1 LEPCLTVSFAPPDT
15 LVSDF
20 RHAMRRLA
28 ATVTL
33 VTTSD
38 ADGQRY
44 GMLATSV
51 TSVTMEPP
59 MLLVCVSRS
68 AHVHPALM
76 ARKRMCINVL
86 LDEQGS
92 LVRAF
97 SSSLP
102 HEERFANADW
112 ATHSGLALPF
122 LPQAQALFFCE
133 VDQVIEAGTHSV
145 VLARVL
151 ESRSMDV
158 VRPMVYV
165 DGRMTHLPVSAEA

>member
-1 LEPCLTVSFAPPDT
+1 
-15 LVSDF
+15 
-20 RHAMRRLA
+20 MRRLA

-38 ADGQRY
+38 EQGERY

-68 AHVHPALM
+68 AHVHPTLM
-76 ARKRMCINVL
+76 ARKSMCINVL
-86 LDEQGS
+86 LDEQAS

-102 HEERFANADW
+102 HEERFANAAWDNH
-112 ATHSGLALPF
+112 AAFALPY
-122 LPQAQALFFCE
+122 LRDAQALFFCE

-165 DGRMTHLPVSAEA
+165 DGRISHLPGSGPA

>member
-1 LEPCLTVSFAPPDT
+1 MTVSLAPPDN

-33 VTTSD
+33 VTTND

-68 AHVHPALM
+68 AHIHPALM

-86 LDEQGS
+86 LDEQAE

-102 HEERFANADW
+102 HDERFANVDCENH
-112 ATHSGLALPF
+112 TTFGLPYLRD
-122 LPQAQALFFCE
+122 AQALFFCE
-133 VDQVIEAGTHSV
+133 IDQLVEAGTHSV

-151 ESRSMDV
+151 ESRAIEA

-165 DGRMTHLPVSAEA
+165 DGRMSHLPSSATA

>member
-1 LEPCLTVSFAPPDT
+1 MTVSLAPPDT

-38 ADGQRY
+38 EQGERY

-68 AHVHPALM
+68 AHVHPTLM
-76 ARKRMCINVL
+76 ARRSMCINVL
-86 LDEQGS
+86 LDEQAN

-102 HEERFANADW
+102 HDERFANAAWDNH
-112 ATHSGLALPF
+112 AAFALPY
-122 LPQAQALFFCE
+122 LRDAQAQFFCE

-165 DGRMTHLPVSAEA
+165 DGRMSHLPGSGPA

>member
-1 LEPCLTVSFAPPDT
+1 MTVSLAPPDT

-68 AHVHPALM
+68 AHIHPALM

-86 LDEQGS
+86 LDEQAE

-102 HEERFANADW
+102 HDERFANVDCENH
-112 ATHSGLALPF
+112 TTFGLPYLRN
-122 LPQAQALFFCE
+122 AQAVFFCE
-133 VDQVIEAGTHSV
+133 IDQVVEAGTHSV

-151 ESRSMDV
+151 ESRAIDA

-165 DGRMTHLPVSAEA
+165 DGRMSHLPSSATA

>member
-1 LEPCLTVSFAPPDT
+1 MTVSLAPPDT

-20 RHAMRRLA
+20 RYAMRRLA

-59 MLLVCVSRS
+59 MLLVCVSRT
-68 AHVHPALM
+68 AHVHAALM

-86 LDEQGS
+86 LDEQAE

-102 HEERFANADW
+102 HDERFANVDCENH
-112 ATHSGLALPF
+112 TTFDLPY
-122 LPQAQALFFCE
+122 LRDAQALFFCE
-133 VDQVIEAGTHSV
+133 IDQVFEAGTHSV

-151 ESRSMDV
+151 ESRAIDA

-165 DGRMTHLPVSAEA
+165 DGRMSHLPSSATA

>member
-1 LEPCLTVSFAPPDT
+1 
-15 LVSDF
+15 
-20 RHAMRRLA
+20 MRRLA

-33 VTTSD
+33 VTTND

-68 AHVHPALM
+68 AHIHPALM

-86 LDEQGS
+86 LDEQAE

-102 HEERFANADW
+102 HDERFANVDCENH
-112 ATHSGLALPF
+112 TTFGLPYLRD
-122 LPQAQALFFCE
+122 AQALFFCE
-133 VDQVIEAGTHSV
+133 IDQLVEAGTHSV

-151 ESRSMDV
+151 ESRAMDA

-165 DGRMTHLPVSAEA
+165 DGRMSHLPGSATA

>member
-1 LEPCLTVSFAPPDT
+1 LTVSLAPPDT

-86 LDEQGS
+86 LDEQAE

-102 HEERFANADW
+102 HDERFANVDCENH
-112 ATHSGLALPF
+112 TTFGLPYLRD
-122 LPQAQALFFCE
+122 AQALFFCE
-133 VDQVIEAGTHSV
+133 IDQLVEAGTHSV

-151 ESRSMDV
+151 ESRAIDA

-165 DGRMTHLPVSAEA
+165 DGRMSHLPGSAAA

>member
-1 LEPCLTVSFAPPDT
+1 MTVSFAPPDT

-38 ADGQRY
+38 AQGQRY

-68 AHVHPALM
+68 SHVHAPLM

-86 LDEQGS
+86 LDEQAE

-102 HEERFANADW
+102 HDERFANAEW
-112 ATHSGLALPF
+112 ESHASFALPY
-122 LPQAQALFFCE
+122 LRDAQALFFCE
-133 VDQVIEAGTHSV
+133 VDQVVEAGTHSV

-151 ESRSMDV
+151 ESRANDT

-165 DGRMTHLPVSAEA
+165 DGRMSHLQGSAAGSL

>member
-1 LEPCLTVSFAPPDT
+1 MTVSLAPPDT

-86 LDEQGS
+86 LDEQAE

-102 HEERFANADW
+102 HDERFANVDCENH
-112 ATHSGLALPF
+112 TTFGLPYLRN
-122 LPQAQALFFCE
+122 AQAVFFCE
-133 VDQVIEAGTHSV
+133 IDQVVEAGTHSV

-151 ESRSMDV
+151 ESRAIDA

-165 DGRMTHLPVSAEA
+165 DGRMSHLPSSATA

>member
-1 LEPCLTVSFAPPDT
+1 MTVSLASPDT

-38 ADGQRY
+38 AQGQRY

-51 TSVTMEPP
+51 TSVAMEPP

-68 AHVHPALM
+68 AHLHPALM

-86 LDEQGS
+86 RDEQAE

-102 HEERFANADW
+102 YEERFAVADW
-112 ATHSGLALPF
+112 DHHADFQLPY
-122 LPQAQALFFCE
+122 LPHAQALFFC
-133 VDQVIEAGTHSV
+133 DIAQVIEAGTHSV
-145 VLARVL
+145 VIARVL
-151 ESRSMDV
+151 ESRAIDA

-165 DGRMTHLPVSAEA
+165 DGGMSQLAAGAA

>member
-1 LEPCLTVSFAPPDT
+1 MTVSLALPDT

-38 ADGQRY
+38 AQGQRY

-68 AHVHPALM
+68 AHLHPALM

-86 LDEQGS
+86 HDEQAE
-92 LVRAF
+92 LMRAF

-102 HEERFANADW
+102 YEERFAVADW
-112 ATHSGLALPF
+112 DSHTAFTLPY
-122 LPQAQALFFCE
+122 LRDAQAVFFCE
-133 VDQVIEAGTHSV
+133 IDQVVEAGTHSV
-145 VLARVL
+145 VLARAL
-151 ESRSMDV
+151 ESRSMDT

-165 DGRMTHLPVSAEA
+165 DGRMTHLPRDAAA

>member
-1 LEPCLTVSFAPPDT
+1 
-15 LVSDF
+15 
-20 RHAMRRLA
+20 MRRLA

-38 ADGQRY
+38 AQGQRY

-59 MLLVCVSRS
+59 MLLVCVSRT

-86 LDEQGS
+86 LAEQAE

-102 HEERFANADW
+102 HDERFANVDCENH
-112 ATHSGLALPF
+112 TTFGLPYLRN
-122 LPQAQALFFCE
+122 AQALFFCE
-133 VDQVIEAGTHSV
+133 IDQLVEAGTHSV

-151 ESRSMDV
+151 ESRAMDA

-165 DGRMTHLPVSAEA
+165 DGRMSHLPGSATA

>member
-1 LEPCLTVSFAPPDT
+1 
-15 LVSDF
+15 
-20 RHAMRRLA
+20 MRRLA

-68 AHVHPALM
+68 AHIHPALM

-86 LDEQGS
+86 LDEQAE

-102 HEERFANADW
+102 HDERFANVDCENH
-112 ATHSGLALPF
+112 TTFGLPYLRN
-122 LPQAQALFFCE
+122 AQALFFCE
-133 VDQVIEAGTHSV
+133 IDQLVEAGTHSV

-151 ESRSMDV
+151 ESRAIDA

-165 DGRMTHLPVSAEA
+165 DGRMSHLPGSATA

>member
-1 LEPCLTVSFAPPDT
+1 MTVSLAPPDT

-33 VTTSD
+33 VTTND

-68 AHVHPALM
+68 AHIHPALM

-86 LDEQGS
+86 LDEQAE

-102 HEERFANADW
+102 HDERFANVDCENH
-112 ATHSGLALPF
+112 TTFGLPYLRD
-122 LPQAQALFFCE
+122 AQALFFCE
-133 VDQVIEAGTHSV
+133 IDQLVEAGTHSV

-151 ESRSMDV
+151 ESRAIDA

-165 DGRMTHLPVSAEA
+165 DGRMSHLPGSAAA

>member
-1 LEPCLTVSFAPPDT
+1 LTVSLAPPDT

-38 ADGQRY
+38 AQGQRY
-44 GMLATSV
+44 GMVATSV
-51 TSVTMEPP
+51 TSVSMEPP
-59 MLLVCVSRS
+59 MLLVCVSRT
-68 AHVHPALM
+68 AHLHAPLM

-86 LDEQGS
+86 LDDQAP

-102 HEERFANADW
+102 HEERFASTEWENHAVF
-112 ATHSGLALPF
+112 ALPY
-122 LPQAQALFFCE
+122 LPHAQALCFCK
-133 VDQVIEAGTHSV
+133 VDQVVEAGTHSV

-151 ESRSMDV
+151 ESRSVDA

>member
-1 LEPCLTVSFAPPDT
+1 
-15 LVSDF
+15 
-20 RHAMRRLA
+20 MRRLA

-86 LDEQGS
+86 LDEQAE

-102 HEERFANADW
+102 HDERFANVDCENH
-112 ATHSGLALPF
+112 TTFGLPYLRN
-122 LPQAQALFFCE
+122 AQAVFFCE
-133 VDQVIEAGTHSV
+133 IDQVVEAGTHSV

-151 ESRSMDV
+151 ESRAMDA

-165 DGRMTHLPVSAEA
+165 DGRMSHLPSSATA

>member
-1 LEPCLTVSFAPPDT
+1 LTVSLASPDT

-38 ADGQRY
+38 AQGQRY

-51 TSVTMEPP
+51 TSVTMDPP

-68 AHVHPALM
+68 AHLHPALM

-86 LDEQGS
+86 LDAQAD

-97 SSSLP
+97 SSALP
-102 HEERFANADW
+102 YEERFAVAEWDHHP
-112 ATHSGLALPF
+112 AFALPY
-122 LPQAQALFFCE
+122 LAHAQALFFCDI
-133 VDQVIEAGTHSV
+133 DQVIEAGTHSV
-145 VLARVL
+145 VIARVL
-151 ESRSMDV
+151 ESRSVDA

-165 DGRMTHLPVSAEA
+165 DGGMSQLAAGGAA

>member
-1 LEPCLTVSFAPPDT
+1 MTVSLAPPDT

-33 VTTSD
+33 VTTSG

-68 AHVHPALM
+68 AHLHPALM

-86 LDEQGS
+86 LDEQAE

-102 HEERFANADW
+102 HDERFANVDCENH
-112 ATHSGLALPF
+112 TTFGLPYLRN
-122 LPQAQALFFCE
+122 AQALFFCE
-133 VDQVIEAGTHSV
+133 IDQLVEAGTHSV

-151 ESRSMDV
+151 ESRAIDA

-165 DGRMTHLPVSAEA
+165 DGRMSHLPGSATA

>member
-1 LEPCLTVSFAPPDT
+1 MTVSLAPPDT

-20 RHAMRRLA
+20 RLAMRRLA

-38 ADGQRY
+38 ADGKRY

-76 ARKRMCINVL
+76 ARKSMCINVL
-86 LDEQGS
+86 LDGQAD

-102 HEERFANADW
+102 HDERFASAAWDKHP
-112 ATHSGLALPF
+112 TFDLPY
-122 LPQAQALFFCE
+122 LPDAQALFFCE

-151 ESRSMDV
+151 ESRSISA

-165 DGRMTHLPVSAEA
+165 DGRMSHLPGSAAA

>member
-1 LEPCLTVSFAPPDT
+1 MTVSLAPPDT

-20 RHAMRRLA
+20 RHGMRRLA

-38 ADGQRY
+38 EQGERY

-68 AHVHPALM
+68 AHVHPTLM
-76 ARKRMCINVL
+76 ARKSMCINVL
-86 LDEQGS
+86 LDEQAS

-102 HEERFANADW
+102 HEERFANAAWDNH
-112 ATHSGLALPF
+112 AAFALPY
-122 LPQAQALFFCE
+122 LRDAQALFFCE

-165 DGRMTHLPVSAEA
+165 DGRMSHLPGSGPA

>member
-1 LEPCLTVSFAPPDT
+1 MTVSLAPPDT

-38 ADGQRY
+38 AQGQRY

-59 MLLVCVSRS
+59 MLLVCVSRT
-68 AHVHPALM
+68 AHVHGALM

-86 LDEQGS
+86 LAEQAE

-102 HEERFANADW
+102 HDERFANAEW
-112 ATHSGLALPF
+112 ESQEAFALPY
-122 LPQAQALFFCE
+122 LRAAQALFFCE
-133 VDQVIEAGTHSV
+133 VDQVVEAGTHSV

-151 ESRSMDV
+151 ESRAIDA

-165 DGRMTHLPVSAEA
+165 DGRMSHLPAREAA

>member
-1 LEPCLTVSFAPPDT
+1 MTVSLAPPET

-20 RHAMRRLA
+20 RYAMRRLA

-33 VTTSD
+33 VTTND

-68 AHVHPALM
+68 AHIHPALM

-86 LDEQGS
+86 LDEQAE

-102 HEERFANADW
+102 HDERFANVDCENH
-112 ATHSGLALPF
+112 TTFGLPYLRD
-122 LPQAQALFFCE
+122 AQALFFCE
-133 VDQVIEAGTHSV
+133 IDQLVEAGTHSV

-151 ESRSMDV
+151 ESRAMDA

-165 DGRMTHLPVSAEA
+165 DGRMSHLPGSATA

>member
-1 LEPCLTVSFAPPDT
+1 MTVSLAPPDT

-38 ADGQRY
+38 EQGERY

-68 AHVHPALM
+68 AHVHPTLM
-76 ARKRMCINVL
+76 ARKSMCINVL
-86 LDEQGS
+86 LDEQAS

-102 HEERFANADW
+102 HEERFANAAWDNH
-112 ATHSGLALPF
+112 AAFALPY
-122 LPQAQALFFCE
+122 LRDAQALFFCE

-165 DGRMTHLPVSAEA
+165 DGRMSHLPGSGPA

>member
-1 LEPCLTVSFAPPDT
+1 MTVSLAPPDT

-38 ADGQRY
+38 EQGERY

-68 AHVHPALM
+68 AHVHPTLM
-76 ARKRMCINVL
+76 ARKSMCINVL
-86 LDEQGS
+86 LDEQAS

-102 HEERFANADW
+102 HEERFANAAW
-112 ATHSGLALPF
+112 ENHAAFALPY
-122 LPQAQALFFCE
+122 LRDAQALFFCE

-165 DGRMTHLPVSAEA
+165 DGRISHLPGSGPA

>member
-1 LEPCLTVSFAPPDT
+1 
-15 LVSDF
+15 
-20 RHAMRRLA
+20 MRRLA

-38 ADGQRY
+38 AQGQRY

-68 AHVHPALM
+68 AHVHAPLM

-86 LDEQGS
+86 LDEQAE

-97 SSSLP
+97 SSLP
-102 HEERFANADW
+102 HDERFANVDCENH
-112 ATHSGLALPF
+112 TTLALPY
-122 LPQAQALFFCE
+122 LRDAQALFFCE
-133 VDQVIEAGTHSV
+133 VDQVVEAGTHSV

-151 ESRSMDV
+151 ESRANNA

-165 DGRMTHLPVSAEA
+165 DGRMSHLQGSAAGSL

>member
-1 LEPCLTVSFAPPDT
+1 MTVSLAPNDT

-38 ADGQRY
+38 AQGQRY

-59 MLLVCVSRS
+59 MLLVCVSRT
-68 AHVHPALM
+68 AHVHGALM

-86 LDEQGS
+86 LAEQAE

-102 HEERFANADW
+102 HDERFANTEWESQEAF
-112 ATHSGLALPF
+112 ALPY
-122 LPQAQALFFCE
+122 LREAQALFFCE
-133 VDQVIEAGTHSV
+133 VDQVVEAGTHSV

-151 ESRSMDV
+151 ESRAIDA

-165 DGRMTHLPVSAEA
+165 DGRMSHLPSSETA